1 MTVLLP
7 VSKEI
12 VFYQFAKTFPEF
24 RIFYFFQNYVDY
36 LKENTRAFLT
46 KMNKVNGMVAIDF

>member
-12 VFYQFAKTFPEF
+12 IFYQFAKTFPEF

-36 LKENTRAFLT
+36 LKENERAFLT
-46 KMNKVNGMVAIDF
+46 KMNKVDGMVTIGF